1 MVFTF
6 VSWPTDKRKSRNF
19 PYKIKI
25 LHSLL
30 FQVRIVL
37 NKADQV
43 DHHEL
48 MRVYGALMWSISKVI
63 NVPECPKVFVGSF
76 WDQQLKHDLYRKLF
90 EKELQLLFDD
100 LQDLPKYAAIRK
112 INDFIKR
119 ARMAKI
125 HAFIISSLKADMPRL
140 IGKSRK
146 KKELIRNLPIMFKK
160 VQEDHMVSASDI
172 PPVSTM
178 QEKLAL
184 CDFSKFPNLKER
196 LINAV
201 DVMLDKDIA
210 SLVALVPRGAEC
222 DAPITGG
229 AFNDVKDTVSP
240 FGYQRCEGIDLGA
253 GEPEWIVTKER
264 SKWDAIF
271 RQLGPINGKIT
282 GSTAK
287 KEMVKS
293 RLTNPVLAKIWRL
306 SDVDHDGMLDSDE
319 FALAMH
325 LIHIKLEGFDLPED
339 LPDHLVPPSKKHRLS
354 ITNGRNGGNGGNGRR
369 RSGLSE
375 EAVGDAGGA
384 EGRRGSRE
392 ENDAV
397 Y

>member
-1 MVFTF
+1 
-6 VSWPTDKRKSRNF
+6 
-19 PYKIKI
+19 
-25 LHSLL
+25 
-30 FQVRIVL
+30 
-37 NKADQV
+37 
-43 DHHEL
+43 

-90 EKELQLLFDD
+90 ERELQLLFDD
-100 LQDLPKYAAIRK
+100 LQDLPKNAAIRK

-125 HAFIISSLKADMPRL
+125 HAYIISSLKADMPKL

-146 KKELIRNLPIMFKK
+146 KKELIRNLPNLFKK
-160 VQEDHMVSASDI
+160 VQEEHLVSSSDI
-172 PPVSTM
+172 PPVAAM

-184 CDFSKFPNLKER
+184 CDFSKFPTLKDR
-196 LINAV
+196 LIIAV
-201 DVMLDKDIA
+201 DAMLENDVA
-210 SLVALVPRGAEC
+210 TLVSMVPQGAE
-222 DAPITGG
+222 AEPPITGG
-229 AFNDVKDTVSP
+229 AFDDVKDTVSP

-253 GEPEWIVTKER
+253 GEPDWIVTKER
-264 SKWDAIF
+264 TRWDAIF

-293 RLTNPVLAKIWRL
+293 RLNNPVLAKVWRL
-306 SDVDHDGMLDSDE
+306 ADVDGDGMLDSDE

-325 LIHIKLEGFDLPED
+325 LIHIKLDGFDLPDD
-339 LPDHLVPPSKKHRLS
+339 LPKHLVPPSKKS
-354 ITNGRNGGNGGNGRR
+354 VVANGGRR
-369 RSGLSE
+369 RKSS
-375 EAVGDAGGA
+375 AAAGGGA
-384 EGRRGSRE
+384 AVSDRGRESNGNG
-392 ENDAV
+392 ENDGVEAAGIPS

>member
-1 MVFTF
+1 M
-6 VSWPTDKRKSRNF
+6 
-19 PYKIKI
+19 
-25 LHSLL
+25 
-30 FQVRIVL
+30 

-63 NVPECPKVFVGSF
+63 SVPECPKVFVGSY

-100 LQDLPKYAAIRK
+100 LQDLPKNAAVRK

-125 HAFIISSLKADMPRL
+125 HAYIISSLKADMPCL

-146 KKELIRNLPIMFKK
+146 KKELIRNLPTMFKR
-160 VQEDHMVSASDI
+160 VQEEHMVSASDV
-172 PPVSTM
+172 PPINAM

-184 CDFSKFPNLKER
+184 CDFSKFPPLKER

-210 SLVALVPRGAEC
+210 SLVAIVPTGTDSE
-222 DAPITGG
+222 APISGG
-229 AFNDVKDTVSP
+229 AFDDVKDQVSP
-240 FGYQRCEGIDLGA
+240 FGFQRCEGVDLGS

-282 GSTAK
+282 GSVAK
-287 KEMVKS
+287 KEMIKS

-306 SDVDHDGMLDSDE
+306 ADVDKDGLLDADE

-325 LIHIKLEGFDLPED
+325 LIHIKLDGFDLPED
-339 LPDHLVPPSKKHRLS
+339 LPEHLVPPSKKYRES
-354 ITNGRNGGNGGNGRR
+354 NNVFNGRR
-369 RSGLSE
+369 KSSGISDKSG
-375 EAVGDAGGA
+375 ATGGGA
-384 EGRRGSRE
+384 EAIPS
-392 ENDAV
+392 